1 MHARC
6 KANKEG
12 EKAVVVE
19 QGKAGA
25 AIDER
30 GGGGWKQEGILG
42 TGNFWQV
49 GPRQPEPTKEKR
61 AMGLK
66 YTREDAEFMCSHTW
80 LVLTCEIVS

>member
-19 QGKAGA
+19 QGKAGRA

-30 GGGGWKQEGILG
+30 GLEAGGYS
-42 TGNFWQV
+42 
-49 GPRQPEPTKEKR
+49 RHR
-61 AMGLK
+61 
-66 YTREDAEFMCSHTW
+66 
-80 LVLTCEIVS
+80 

>member
-25 AIDER
+25 AIDKR
-30 GGGGWKQEGILG
+30 GLEAGGYS
-42 TGNFWQV
+42 
-49 GPRQPEPTKEKR
+49 RHR
-61 AMGLK
+61 
-66 YTREDAEFMCSHTW
+66 
-80 LVLTCEIVS
+80 

>member
-30 GGGGWKQEGILG
+30 GLEAGGYS
-42 TGNFWQV
+42 
-49 GPRQPEPTKEKR
+49 RHR
-61 AMGLK
+61 
-66 YTREDAEFMCSHTW
+66 
-80 LVLTCEIVS
+80 

>member
-19 QGKAGA
+19 PGKAGA

-30 GGGGWKQEGILG
+30 GLEAEGILG

>member
-30 GGGGWKQEGILG
+30 GGAGSGGYS
-42 TGNFWQV
+42 
-49 GPRQPEPTKEKR
+49 RHR
-61 AMGLK
+61 
-66 YTREDAEFMCSHTW
+66 
-80 LVLTCEIVS
+80 

>member
-30 GGGGWKQEGILG
+30 GGGLEAGGYS
-42 TGNFWQV
+42 
-49 GPRQPEPTKEKR
+49 RHR
-61 AMGLK
+61 
-66 YTREDAEFMCSHTW
+66 
-80 LVLTCEIVS
+80 

>member
-30 GGGGWKQEGILG
+30 GAGEAEGILG